1 MHRAEDQYE
10 RMIKTPIPRL
20 VTSLFIPTVAAN
32 LITVIYNTADT
43 YFVSQI
49 DKSATAAVGAV
60 YAVMAVIQAT
70 AGGIGMG
77 AGSLIS
83 VRLGEKK
90 HSEAASYASSAR
102 FAAGALGATYCAPR
116 VQPLFR

>member
-1 MHRAEDQYE
+1 MNPPPKSCLRGRKAVHRAEDQYE

-60 YAVMAVIQAT
+60 YAVMAGSAWVR
-70 AGGIGMG
+70 G
-77 AGSLIS
+77 A
-83 VRLGEKK
+83 
-90 HSEAASYASSAR
+90 
-102 FAAGALGATYCAPR
+102 
-116 VQPLFR
+116 